1 LVRRR
6 LPGPQ
11 YDQNLKAGNKPV
23 MGTNAFL
30 EPHHED
36 DEHLRQHRATEVGP
50 FFSEGAAF
58 AIGEASVEALLLK
71 RAAHLVTTLEDRD
84 PRVKRGVK
92 LIIATEGSR
101 ACVTS

>member
-1 LVRRR
+1 
-6 LPGPQ
+6 
-11 YDQNLKAGNKPV
+11 

-30 EPHHED
+30 EPLHKL
-36 DEHLRQHRATEVGP
+36 DEQLPRHRATEVGP

-58 AIGEASVEALLLK
+58 AIGESSLEALLLK
-71 RAAHLVTTLEDRD
+71 RADHLVTALKGKD
-84 PRVKRGVK
+84 PYVKGGVK

>member
-1 LVRRR
+1 
-6 LPGPQ
+6 
-11 YDQNLKAGNKPV
+11 

-30 EPHHED
+30 EPFHGH
-36 DEHLRQHRATEVGP
+36 DEHLAQHRATEVGP

-58 AIGEASVEALLLK
+58 AIGEASLEALLSK
-71 RAAHLVTTLEDRD
+71 RAAHLVTALEDRD

-101 ACVTS
+101 AYVTS